1 MIPPMKPRSALLA
14 LAALA
19 GLLLGPGASAQRAVP
34 YWASIATT
42 TAKMRAGPGKQYP
55 STWIYRRD
63 DLPVKVLRVMEDWR
77 QVEDPDGTQ
86 GWMSR
91 TQLSDRR
98 TAIVVGG
105 VTAVRD
111 NPSPGAHINWR
122 VEPGVVGR
130 LGECDAG
137 WCQIDLG
144 GRVGFLRE
152 ATVWGAGEP

>member
-1 MIPPMKPRSALLA
+1 MPPRFRLIVLLLS
-14 LAALA
+14 LAAL
-19 GLLLGPGASAQRAVP
+19 LCGPAASAQRAVP
-34 YWASIATT
+34 YWASISAGE
-42 TAKMRAGPGKQYP
+42 AKMRAGPGKQYP
-55 STWIYRRD
+55 STWIYRRA
-63 DLPVKVLRVMEDWR
+63 DLPVKVLRVMGDWR
-77 QVEDPDGTQ
+77 QVEDPDGTR

-91 TQLSDRR
+91 VLLSDTR

-105 VTAVRD
+105 VTTVHD
-111 NPSPGAHINWR
+111 KPSAAAHVNWR

-152 ATVWGAGEP
+152 GSVWGVGEP

>member
-1 MIPPMKPRSALLA
+1 MPTPKLHRALLA

-91 TQLSDRR
+91 TQLSDTR
-98 TAIVVGG
+98 TAM
-105 VTAVRD
+105 VRTLTTVHD
-111 NPSPGAHINWR
+111 QPSASAHINWR

-130 LGECDAG
+130 LGDCDAG

-144 GRVGFLRE
+144 GRVGHIRE
-152 ATVWGAGEP
+152 RALWGVGAP